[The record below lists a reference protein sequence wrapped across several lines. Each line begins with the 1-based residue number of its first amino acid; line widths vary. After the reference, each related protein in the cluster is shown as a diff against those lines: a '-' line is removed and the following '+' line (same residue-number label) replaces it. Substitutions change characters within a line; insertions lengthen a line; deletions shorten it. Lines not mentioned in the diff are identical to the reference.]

1 MDGNVKSCPKME
13 FGRLK
18 LDKPAVF
25 GEAVEIVDRLICL
38 FPKKY
43 LNKIFVGY
51 VGWHDCSDCVSV
63 C

>member
-25 GEAVEIVDRLICL
+25 DKAVEIVDRLI
-38 FPKKY
+38 
-43 LNKIFVGY
+43 
-51 VGWHDCSDCVSV
+51 
-63 C
+63 